1 MKKIFEEKNLL
12 LILSFFFII
21 FVIIN
26 FTHNHYQKYGINI
39 NGLYSKLSPSE
50 FKKNI
55 NEILVS
61 EKTYETVLNKE
72 CEVTGNMHDRHKVR
86 WVKYQ
91 LLKSLYQ
98 KTDQINPRLPYY
110 VNIVLHSLLIFL
122 SLVVADRTFNLKKKY
137 ILFFLLYI
145 TFIFQSYLGE
155 YSFSIFEMFFAFAA
169 LYASK
174 NKNIILFSIICLM
187 AVLNRESGFI
197 LLSFWLIFNKEFKKL
212 FISFGFILIIFLV
225 ANFETINCIANPK
238 FFIPLEKQEGQVNF
252 SDLSSLGL
260 LSLVKLMVINFVI
273 PFGIIFYNYFK
284 NNISNIYFLII
295 ALIYLLTFL
304 IATPLHHIAVKM
316 IILPL
321 IILSFYLPDTKST
334 S

>member
-98 KTDQINPRLPYY
+98 KTDQINPKLPYY

-122 SLVVADRTFNLKKKY
+122 SLVVADQTFNLKKKY

>member
-26 FTHNHYQKYGINI
+26 FTHNHYQKFGINI

-98 KTDQINPRLPYY
+98 KTDQINPKLPYY

-122 SLVVADRTFNLKKKY
+122 SLVVADQTFNLKKKY

-169 LYASK
+169 LNASK

>member
-91 LLKSLYQ
+91 FLKSIYQ
-98 KTDQINPRLPYY
+98 SIDLP
-110 VNIVLHSLLIFL
+110 VLRHIPSIYP
-122 SLVVADRTFNLKKKY
+122 Y
-137 ILFFLLYI
+137 IY
-145 TFIFQSYLGE
+145 
-155 YSFSIFEMFFAFAA
+155 
-169 LYASK
+169 
-174 NKNIILFSIICLM
+174 
-187 AVLNRESGFI
+187 
-197 LLSFWLIFNKEFKKL
+197 
-212 FISFGFILIIFLV
+212 
-225 ANFETINCIANPK
+225 
-238 FFIPLEKQEGQVNF
+238 
-252 SDLSSLGL
+252 
-260 LSLVKLMVINFVI
+260 
-273 PFGIIFYNYFK
+273 
-284 NNISNIYFLII
+284 
-295 ALIYLLTFL
+295 
-304 IATPLHHIAVKM
+304 
-316 IILPL
+316 
-321 IILSFYLPDTKST
+321 
-334 S
+334 

>member
-98 KTDQINPRLPYY
+98 KTDQINPKLPYY

-122 SLVVADRTFNLKKKY
+122 SLVVADQTFNLKKKY

-169 LYASK
+169 LNASK

>member
-26 FTHNHYQKYGINI
+26 FTHNHYQKYEINI
-39 NGLYSKLSPSE
+39 NGLYSKFSPSE

-61 EKTYETVLNKE
+61 EKTYETVLSKE

-86 WVKYQ
+86 WIKYQ
-91 LLKSLYQ
+91 LLKSIYQ

-122 SLVVADRTFNLKKKY
+122 SLVVADQTFNLKKKY
-137 ILFFLLYI
+137 NLFFLLYI

-197 LLSFWLIFNKEFKKL
+197 LLSFWLIFNKDLKKL
-212 FISFGFILIIFLV
+212 FFSFGAILIIFLI
-225 ANFETINCIANPK
+225 ANFETINCIANTK
-238 FFIPLEKQEGQVNF
+238 FFIP
-252 SDLSSLGL
+252 
-260 LSLVKLMVINFVI
+260 I
-273 PFGIIFYNYFK
+273 
-284 NNISNIYFLII
+284 
-295 ALIYLLTFL
+295 
-304 IATPLHHIAVKM
+304 
-316 IILPL
+316 
-321 IILSFYLPDTKST
+321 
-334 S
+334 